1 MIEFKNVSK
10 HFGYTTALDH
20 VNFAFPAG
28 KISGLFG
35 PNGAGKS
42 TIIKMVAGLNY
53 PDSGELL
60 IDGEKPR
67 NSRARVALLP
77 EIDYLYPTWTLRK
90 SANFIKMFYEDWDPV
105 RFQELVKFLNI
116 EEEMVVGKIS
126 KGQRA
131 KCKLALVLSRKA
143 PYLLLD
149 EPFSGIDILTRD
161 EIVDALIR
169 DYQAGEQAVIIS
181 THEIDEIESL
191 VEHVVFIDQGRIQLL
206 GDAEEIRNERGQ
218 SLVEVMKGVFKY
230 AKR

>member
-1 MIEFKNVSK
+1 
-10 HFGYTTALDH
+10 
-20 VNFAFPAG
+20 
-28 KISGLFG
+28 
-35 PNGAGKS
+35 
-42 TIIKMVAGLNY
+42 MV
-53 PDSGELL
+53 
-60 IDGEKPR
+60 
-67 NSRARVALLP
+67 
-77 EIDYLYPTWTLRK
+77 
-90 SANFIKMFYEDWDPV
+90 M
-105 RFQELVKFLNI
+105 
-116 EEEMVVGKIS
+116 GKIS

-206 GDAEEIRNERGQ
+206 GDAEEIRNERG
-218 SLVEVMKGVFKY
+218 SISGGSDEGGVQVCKKVKQVCLKPY
-230 AKR
+230 TEKSSGK